1 MLATRRVGASVIQRF
16 SSYLNAWAGASRR
29 RAVPPP
35 VPEKTMLVKRPPLF
49 LYVTLAV
56 SVGYFIS
63 AVGLGA
69 PVSESGLTPS
79 FFPILVG
86 GAAIVF
92 SSILILQK
100 IRTEPKEPGAR
111 GPRNFTHLWVVLA
124 IFIYIIAF
132 KPAGY
137 FISSGIFVFV
147 LVVLFSSFEKL
158 LQKAVIS
165 VAIVVIAY
173 VMFQQLFGVRLPT
186 LWG

>member
-1 MLATRRVGASVIQRF
+1 M
-16 SSYLNAWAGASRR
+16 
-29 RAVPPP
+29 
-35 VPEKTMLVKRPPLF
+35 
-49 LYVTLAV
+49 
-56 SVGYFIS
+56 
-63 AVGLGA
+63 
-69 PVSESGLTPS
+69 
-79 FFPILVG
+79 
-86 GAAIVF
+86 
-92 SSILILQK
+92 
-100 IRTEPKEPGAR
+100 
-111 GPRNFTHLWVVLA
+111 
-124 IFIYIIAF
+124 AF